1 MQIPESVTCRS
12 CFRVVMAGDAVSY
25 TPVRGRL
32 IVERGYCLCPAEE
45 AAGGLPTGSSPRVS
59 G

>member
-1 MQIPESVTCRS
+1 M
-12 CFRVVMAGDAVSY
+12 MAGDAVSY